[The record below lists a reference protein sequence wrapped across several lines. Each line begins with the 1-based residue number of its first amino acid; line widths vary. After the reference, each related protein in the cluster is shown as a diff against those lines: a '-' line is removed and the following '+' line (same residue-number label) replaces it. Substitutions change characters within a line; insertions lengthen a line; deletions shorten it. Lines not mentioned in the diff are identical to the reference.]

1 MKFHKL
7 LKDIVHLQFMD
18 GDGEGDGDGDLA
30 VTMLGLAWLCHLIVL
45 FYKILGRS
53 KLGRF

>member
-18 GDGEGDGDGDLA
+18 GDGDGDVA

-53 KLGRF
+53 KLGPF